1 MSQQEPPKIEF
12 PCENYPIKIVG
23 EAIDDYDAVMI
34 DIVRVHAG
42 DFDLERIRVQESS
55 NGRFRS
61 LTIYIT
67 ATGTDQLVSIHRDL
81 TAHPNVRMVI

>member
-23 EAIDDYDAVMI
+23 EAIDDYDAIMI

-67 ATGTDQLVSIHRDL
+67 ATGKDQLVNIHRDL
-81 TAHPNVRMVI
+81 TAHPHVRMVI

>member
-1 MSQQEPPKIEF
+1 VSQQEPPKIEF

-23 EAIDDYDAVMI
+23 EAIDDYDAIMI

-67 ATGTDQLVSIHRDL
+67 ATGKDQLVNIHRDL
-81 TAHPNVRMVI
+81 TAHPHVRMVI